1 MTDLTQYSDRL
12 VRSASGVVWTTQESV
27 SISYPAEGND
37 LCFEVED
44 SSFWFKHRNAL
55 IVESVRAH
63 PPSGP
68 LFDIG
73 GGNGFVAA
81 GLQAAGFDVVLVEP
95 GESGVLNARSRG
107 LNTVVHSTLGGAG
120 FYSNSLPAASL
131 FDVLEHIED
140 DRLLLMS
147 IHRSLVPSGRLYISV
162 PAHRW
167 LWSSADDYA
176 GHYRRYSRRSLST
189 ALTDSGFEVEYVSY
203 IFRALPL
210 PILMLRTLPW
220 RLGLSSKDT
229 GGSIKRQLVNKGTFV
244 DKLTNLLLSGE
255 VRNIAKRS
263 RMRFGA
269 SLLAVAK
276 RR

>member
-1 MTDLTQYSDRL
+1 MADLTQYSDRL
-12 VRSASGVVWTTQESV
+12 VQSASGIWTTQASAA
-27 SISYPAEGND
+27 ISYPAEGND

-44 SSFWFKHRNAL
+44 SSFWFKHRNAV
-55 IVESVRAH
+55 IVEAVRAH

-95 GESGVLNARSRG
+95 GEAGVLNARSRG
-107 LNTVVHSTLGGAG
+107 LKTVVHSTLEAAR
-120 FYSNSLPAASL
+120 FHANSLHAASL

-140 DRLLLMS
+140 DRSLLTSL
-147 IHRSLVPSGRLYISV
+147 HNSLVPSGRLYITV

-176 GHYRRYSRRSLST
+176 GHYRRYTRRSLS
-189 ALTDSGFEVEYVSY
+189 AVLTDSGYEVEYSSY

-210 PILMLRTLPW
+210 PILILRTLPW
-220 RLGLSSKDT
+220 RLGLGSKDT
-229 GGSIKRQLVNKGTFV
+229 KASIKRQLVNKGAV
-244 DKLTNLLLSGE
+244 IDCLTKFLLAGE
-255 VRNIAKRS
+255 VRHIANRS

-269 SLLAVAK
+269 SLLTVVK